1 METIKRQI
9 LLENSIDRDNYSK
22 NWGGLT
28 ASTFYI
34 KILLTQTMDD
44 IGLYTDLEFDKYDK
58 AATPV
63 DYTILKNKLNNLNI
77 SFPFMKGKP
86 NPIFTKLN
94 TPISLSYPLRY
105 PTSVESDYYNYLS
118 ISLSAVTESKIED
131 LKTYDSKV
139 KFKTN
144 FDINKTIYDNY
155 LGNPINGVDRI
166 ISLNNPNIYVFDAV
180 DDATIGTNNQIH
192 GLRYLEYTDKFRY
205 VDLDGRRLQIPLTVV
220 NYIGEGFNST
230 NTSLSGIT
238 KEEYLL
244 GITSVPE
251 VYDDVFIERGI
262 NSVFENH
269 LRLSEIKTLGDISS
283 YNNGYFKVIRQ

>member
-22 NWGGLT
+22 NWGSLT
-28 ASTFYI
+28 ANTFYI

-63 DYTILKNKLNNLNI
+63 DYTILKNKLTNLNI
-77 SFPFMKGKP
+77 TFPFMKGTP
-86 NPIFTKLN
+86 NPIFTKSN
-94 TPISLSYPLRY
+94 TPINLSYPLRY

-166 ISLNNPNIYVFDAV
+166 TSLSNPNIYVFDAV
-180 DDATIGTNNQIH
+180 DDATIGTDNQTH
-192 GLRYLEYTDKFRY
+192 GLRYLDYTDKFRE
-205 VDLDGRRLQIPLTVV
+205 VNLDGRRLQIPLTVV
-220 NYIGEGFNST
+220 NYIGEGFNPT
-230 NTSLSGIT
+230 NTSLSGII

-244 GITSVPE
+244 GITSAPE

>member
-44 IGLYTDLEFDKYDK
+44 MGLYTDLEFDKYDK

-63 DYTILKNKLNNLNI
+63 DYRILENKLKDLNI

-94 TPISLSYPLRY
+94 TPINLSYPLRY

-118 ISLSAVTESKIED
+118 ISLSAITESKIED

-144 FDINKTIYDNY
+144 FDINKTNYDNY
-155 LGNPINGVDRI
+155 LGNPIKGVDRV

-180 DDATIGTNNQIH
+180 DDVTIGTDKQIT
-192 GLRYLEYTDKFRY
+192 GLRYLEHTDKFRL
-205 VDLDGRRLQIPLTVV
+205 VDLDGRILQIPLTVV

-230 NTSLSGIT
+230 NTSLSGII

-244 GITSVPE
+244 GITSAPE

-269 LRLSEIKTLGDISS
+269 LRLAEIKTLGDISI
-283 YNNGYFKVIRQ
+283 YNNGYFNVTRQ